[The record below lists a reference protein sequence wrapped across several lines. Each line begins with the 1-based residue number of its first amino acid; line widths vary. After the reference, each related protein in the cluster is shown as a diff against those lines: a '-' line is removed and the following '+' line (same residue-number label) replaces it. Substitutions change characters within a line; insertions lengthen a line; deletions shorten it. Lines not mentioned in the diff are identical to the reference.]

1 MTGEGRAMTTLTDTS
16 PEAQRVLDDCYRRMS
31 PARKWAILDDAY
43 RFARALHA
51 SGVRLRQPAATD
63 ADVCLDWVRLHLG
76 DGPWLTSGGNADMFQ
91 QPIEYRRVFFEVLAG
106 FDRAGITC
114 AVGGSVAS
122 SLYGVPRFTE
132 DADLTAEP
140 FAGREETLIRQFGS
154 DYYISADAVR
164 QAIRDRGSFNII
176 HTKSGFKVDVFV
188 QKLRPFDQNLL
199 ARRISRTDLDP
210 SGQAVPILSP
220 EDVLLHKLEWFRLG
234 GETSDR
240 QWGDVLGV
248 LRVQAGRLDDA
259 YLDRWAAELNVADL
273 LAKARSQASG
283 VRSQESGISRLI
295 PDS

>member
-1 MTGEGRAMTTLTDTS
+1 MTLLTDTS
-16 PEAQRVLDDCYRRMS
+16 PEAQRVLDECYRQMS

-43 RFARALHA
+43 LFARVLHA

-63 ADVCLDWVRLHLG
+63 ADVRRDWVRLHLG
-76 DGPWLTSGGNADMFQ
+76 DGPWLTTGGNADMFQ
-91 QPIEYRRVFFEVLAG
+91 QPIEHRRVFFEVLAA

-122 SLYGVPRFTE
+122 SLHGVPRYTE

-140 FAGREETLIRQFGS
+140 FAGREEILIRQFGPE
-154 DYYISADAVR
+154 YYLSADAVR
-164 QAIRDRGSFNII
+164 QAVRNRSSFNII

-199 ARRISRTDLDP
+199 ARRITRSDLEP
-210 SGQAVPILSP
+210 SGKSVPILSA

-273 LAKARSQASG
+273 LNNARAAASPPPPNP
-283 VRSQESGISRLI
+283 VR
-295 PDS
+295 

>member
-1 MTGEGRAMTTLTDTS
+1 MNTLTDTS
-16 PEAQRVLDDCYRRMS
+16 PEAQRVLTDCYRRMT
-31 PARKWAILDDAY
+31 PDRKWAILDDAY

-63 ADVCLDWVRLHLG
+63 ADVRRDWVRLHLG
-76 DGPWLTSGGNADMFQ
+76 DGPWLTPGGDTDMFQ
-91 QPIEYRRVFFEVLAG
+91 QPIEHRRVFFEVLAA

-122 SLYGVPRFTE
+122 SIYGVPRYTE

-140 FAGREETLIRQFGS
+140 FAGREETLIRQFGPE
-154 DYYISADAVR
+154 YYLSAEAVR
-164 QAIRDRGSFNII
+164 QAVRNRSSFNII

-199 ARRISRTDLDP
+199 ARRLLRNDLDP
-210 SGQAVPILSP
+210 SGQSIPILSP
-220 EDVLLHKLEWFRLG
+220 EDVLLHKLEWFRLS

-259 YLDRWAAELNVADL
+259 YLDRWAAELNVTDL
-273 LAKARSQASG
+273 LAAARSQASG
-283 VRSQESGISRLI
+283 VRNQVA
-295 PDS
+295 DS